1 VIEQVSSKGLEGDE
15 ENGRVPKRM
24 RTHKRVGNGR
34 SEDVGV
40 LASML
45 VSVRDVGEAETSG
58 IVEAKL
64 IVV

>member
-1 VIEQVSSKGLEGDE
+1 
-15 ENGRVPKRM
+15 M
-24 RTHKRVGNGR
+24 RTRKRVGNGR

-58 IVEAKL
+58 VVEAKL
-64 IVV
+64 VVV